1 MRTDSTVP
9 ACWNSS
15 RRSSSVAW
23 KERLPT
29 NSFAGIA
36 SLLPRSGPKVLLSPG
51 SPAAH
56 GGTPRKSASARR
68 VHRRRPVL
76 RARTILMR
84 QSSVKGQVRI
94 VEQAAFFISRG
105 AKGSPG
111 SGGAGLPLGGSEIDP
126 PADSSIERDRDP
138 CQEGRS
144 LRGQETD
151 EVRHLLGQGDPTQG
165 EAPVLLLYIGLEVL
179 ARGFRL
185 LTLQVVPALR

>member
-56 GGTPRKSASARR
+56 GGAPRKSASARR

-94 VEQAAFFISRG
+94 VEQPAFFISRG
-105 AKGSPG
+105 AKGPPG
-111 SGGAGLPLGGSEIDP
+111 AQRRVLRKGSEVDP
-126 PADSSIERDRDP
+126 PANSSVERDRDP
-138 CQEGRS
+138 RQEGRS
-144 LRGQETD
+144 LRSQETD
-151 EVRHLLGQGDPTQG
+151 KVRDLLGQGDPTQR
-165 EAPVLLLYIGLEVL
+165 EAPVLLL
-179 ARGFRL
+179 
-185 LTLQVVPALR
+185 

>member
-36 SLLPRSGPKVLLSPG
+36 SLLPRSGPKVLLSP
-51 SPAAH
+51 AH
-56 GGTPRKSASARR
+56 RRRMGVYPRKSASARR

-76 RARTILMR
+76 RARTILR
-84 QSSVKGQVRI
+84 RRSSVKGQVRI
-94 VEQAAFFISRG
+94 VEQRAFFISRG
-105 AKGSPG
+105 ARGPPGAQRRVLRKGS
-111 SGGAGLPLGGSEIDP
+111 EVDP
-126 PADSSIERDRDP
+126 PADSPIERDRDSR
-138 CQEGRS
+138 QEGCS

-151 EVRHLLGQGDPTQG
+151 KVRHLLGQSDPTQG
-165 EAPVLLLYIGLEVL
+165 EAPVLLLYIGLE
-179 ARGFRL
+179 
-185 LTLQVVPALR
+185 